1 MSGLRSQSQP
11 VAELSVGHSRAAIP
25 RGARLDPSAQAGSDP
40 GVETHPQPPVPPGHP
55 TLQPQGTSCSSPHG
69 PGSLQPPGL
78 CTCCSFFLESH
89 FPFLFLVQPVPI
101 PQLSAQTVEAASSK
115 KLSLLLPHEA
125 RVTG

>member
-1 MSGLRSQSQP
+1 MSGLPSQSQP

-25 RGARLDPSAQAGSDP
+25 HSAGLDPSAQAGSDP
-40 GVETHPQPPVPPGHP
+40 GVETPSTASSPPTPPHAP
-55 TLQPQGTSCSSPHG
+55 ATGTSCTSPHW

-89 FPFLFLVQPVPI
+89 FPFLVLVHPVPI

-115 KLSLLLPHEA
+115 KFSLLLPHEA